1 MSPTFKE
8 INVDLNEYTA
18 FKLMYKVYPSNTW
31 TIPVMQP
38 LQEFQ
43 DLPLIHY
50 LLCKQKFY

>member
-50 LLCKQKFY
+50 LLCK